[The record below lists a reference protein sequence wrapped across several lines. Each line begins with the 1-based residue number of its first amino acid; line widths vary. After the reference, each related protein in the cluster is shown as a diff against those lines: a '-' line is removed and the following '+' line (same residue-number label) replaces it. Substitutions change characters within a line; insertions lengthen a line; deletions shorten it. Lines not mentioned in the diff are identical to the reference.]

1 MRPVFYMKKTSKST
15 GSTEAMEMWCW
26 RRMHKVG
33 WTERRSNESI
43 LAAIG
48 GGREMLSVVRRRQM
62 SFLGHI
68 IREDG
73 LENLAVTGR
82 ISGGRSRGR
91 PRKKY
96 LDRMREMIGG
106 GITAHQLLEM
116 TRDRNRWRSMSANVY
131 NGSAHR

>member
-1 MRPVFYMKKTSKST
+1 MKQRLETV
-15 GSTEAMEMWCW
+15 EMWCW
-26 RRMHKVG
+26 RRMLKVG

-43 LAAIG
+43 LEVIG

-68 IREDG
+68 MREDG
-73 LENLAVTGR
+73 LENLTVTGR
-82 ISGGRSRGR
+82 IAGGRSRGR

-96 LDRMREMIGG
+96 LDRMREIIGG

-131 NGSAHR
+131 NGSALR